1 MTSRRSLLVLAPTA
15 LLAAGCA
22 NFLPSAG
29 PRFNQLPESAGVRAI
44 EADGGQRVWY
54 AYVPL
59 TPNVVS
65 RLEAEERPM
74 VFGRQTVAE
83 RAFDPRIGIGDTLHI
98 TVFEA
103 SSGGLF
109 IPPQA
114 GARPGNFIQLPPQ
127 QVGRGGT
134 ITVPYAGAVRAEGLT
149 PAELSKRLE
158 DRLAGRA
165 LEPQVIVQLGDR
177 RSNLVSVMGDVYT
190 SLQFP
195 LDPAGERLLNAL
207 SRAGG
212 PRFPAYETVIT
223 LQRGRLVDR
232 ALLSDIAGRPEQN
245 IQLRA
250 GDVVFVSREPRY
262 FLALGAT
269 GPMASLSPVNR
280 RMPFED
286 TRLNLGDAIARA
298 GGLQDDRADSRAVF
312 VFRNERARVL
322 AAIGLQVPPGN
333 EELLTVYQADMSEPS
348 GLFLANAFPMR
359 NRDTMFVSAAAATDV
374 QKVVNLLLPFAN
386 TGIAIGAV
394 SNR

>member
-1 MTSRRSLLVLAPTA
+1 MTSRRSLLA
-15 LLAAGCA
+15 LLPLTLAGCA
-22 NFLPSAG
+22 SFLPSAG
-29 PRFNQLPESAGVRAI
+29 PRFNQLPEGAALRAA
-44 EADGGQRVWY
+44 ETEGGQRVPY

-59 TPNVVS
+59 TPGVVS

-74 VFGRQTVAE
+74 IFSRRTVAE
-83 RAFDPRIGIGDTLHI
+83 RPFDPHIGVGDTLNVTI
-98 TVFEA
+98 FEA
-103 SSGGLF
+103 TSGGLF

-127 QVGRGGT
+127 QVGRDGAVA
-134 ITVPYAGAVRAEGLT
+134 IPYAGAVQAAGLT
-149 PAELSKRLE
+149 PQQLAARIEQ
-158 DRLAGRA
+158 RLAGRA
-165 LEPQVIVQLGDR
+165 LEPQVLVQVGER
-177 RSNLVSVMGDVYT
+177 RSNLVSVMGDVFT

-212 PRFPAYETVIT
+212 PRFPAYETVVT
-223 LQRGRLVDR
+223 LQRGSVVDR
-232 ALLSDIAGRPEQN
+232 ALLADIAGRPEQN

-269 GPMASLSPVNR
+269 GPTATLSPVNR

-286 TRLNLGDAIARA
+286 ARLNLGDAIARA
-298 GGLQDDRADSRAVF
+298 GGLQEDRADPRAVF

-322 AAIGLQVPPGN
+322 QAIGVPVPSGI
-333 EELLTVYQADMSEPS
+333 EELLTVYQADLSEPG
-348 GLFLANAFPMR
+348 GLFLANAFPMHS
-359 NRDTMFVSAAAATDV
+359 RDTMFVSAAAAVDV

-394 SNR
+394 SNH